1 MSERPYDICGWATK
15 FNVPCADGRTIRPG
29 SFDDCDGKKVPLVWQ
44 HMRDDP
50 KNVLGHA
57 ILHSRPEGVWTEAW
71 FNDSPTAE
79 DAKRLIQHGDID
91 AFSIYA
97 NKLKHKGH
105 DVLHG
110 IIREVSLVLA
120 GANPE
125 ALIEFPVLEHGD
137 GSEVEDE
144 AVIYSHGEIVNSDE
158 ASETPEE
165 PETEDT
171 LAHSAEEFQEPEQP
185 RMVFRPL
192 ARPIPLAA
200 LQQPYMSYQPAPMP
214 LKNTLE
220 HAAPM
225 DAAPPVKQT
234 VTTTTITKQEDDNM
248 PAERTVRD
256 VFNGMTDEQK
266 NVVYFIL
273 GEMLNEFGSEDT
285 EMKHNAFESAAPA
298 AAPRVSLTAEDYKS
312 IFTLAKKEGSLKAG
326 VEEFVAQR
334 GEELSHD
341 AYNADGTKQTY
352 GIADIDMLF
361 PDYKNVTDRPEW
373 IKRDMDWV
381 GVVMDGVTNVPIT
394 RIKSQFANL
403 TADEARAKG
412 YVKGNRKVEQVF
424 TLLKRTTD
432 PQTIYKKQ
440 KMDKDDISDIIDF
453 DVVAWIKGEMR
464 QLLDE
469 EIARAIL
476 VGDGRQAIDDD
487 KISPDHIRPIWGDD
501 DLFTIRANVKAGADD
516 AATAKALIRKA
527 IKARK
532 DYKGSGNLT
541 FFTTEDW
548 LTEMLLLEDGIG
560 HPLYAD
566 ATALARKLRVNKI
579 VTVPVMENLA
589 NGNEKLAGIIVD
601 MKDYRVGHN
610 KGAGVDLFDDF
621 DIDYNQ
627 YKYLIETRLSGAL
640 TKPFSAIAL
649 TINGTDYAYEETDD
663 YTGSPKAKGYYEKN
677 GTIYR
682 PSQDTEVVEG
692 KTYYEKVAQE

>member
-44 HMRDDP
+44 HMRDNP
-50 KNVLGHA
+50 SNVLGHA
-57 ILHSRPEGVWTEAW
+57 ILHTRPEGVWTEAW

-97 NKLKHKGH
+97 NKLKHSGH

-125 ALIEFPVLEHGD
+125 ALIEFPVLEHVD
-137 GSEVEDE
+137 GSVAEDE
-144 AVIYSHGEIVNSDE
+144 AVIYSHGEITTEEPV
-158 ASETPEE
+158 SEEKSEPEE
-165 PETEDT
+165 TIE
-171 LAHSAEEFQEPEQP
+171 HSAEEPADQVPAQP
-185 RMVFRPL
+185 TLVFRPL
-192 ARPIPLAA
+192 AQPIPLGPG
-200 LQQPYMSYQPAPMP
+200 QPFMSYQPGPTPSA
-214 LKNTLE
+214 NTLE
-220 HAAPM
+220 HAAQM
-225 DAAPPVKQT
+225 DAAPVKQT
-234 VTTTTITKQEDDNM
+234 VTTTTTTKQEDNNM
-248 PAERTVRD
+248 PNAERTVRD

-273 GEMLNEFGSEDT
+273 GEMLNEFGSEDN
-285 EMKHNAFESAAPA
+285 EMKHNAFEGAEAT
-298 AAPRVSLTAEDYKS
+298 APRATLTPDDYKA

-334 GEELSHD
+334 GEELSHA
-341 AYNADGTKQTY
+341 AYNADGTEQTY

-361 PDYKNVTDRPEW
+361 PDYKNITDRPEW

-381 GVVMDGVTNVPIT
+381 GVVMDGVTNVPFT

-412 YVKGNRKVEQVF
+412 YVKGNQKVEQVF

-432 PQTIYKKQ
+432 PQTVYKKQ
-440 KMDKDDISDIIDF
+440 KMDKDDINDITDF

-476 VGDGRQAIDDD
+476 VGDGRAAIDDD

-501 DLFTIRANVKAGADD
+501 ELFTIRANVKSGADD

-532 DYKGSGNLT
+532 EYKGSGNLT

-566 ATALARKLRVNKI
+566 ATALARKLRVNRI

-589 NGNEKLAGIIVD
+589 NGSEALAGIIVD

-610 KGAGVDLFDDF
+610 KGANVDLFDDF
-621 DIDYNQ
+621 DIDLNQ

-649 TINGTDYAYEETDD
+649 TVNGTDYVYEETED
-663 YTGSPKAKGYYEKN
+663 YTGSPKAKNYYEKN

-682 PSQDTEVVEG
+682 LSQDTAIVQG
-692 KTYYEKVAQE
+692 KTYYEKVEAD